1 MNIKKGDL
9 KMEKLTVY
17 IKDGKNYIEN
27 YSTTD
32 ATRIYQLLTNDL
44 ISKKINC
51 CKWIKSIKRENLY
64 NGYQKITVFQEN
76 GGKSE
81 YIIKD

>member
-1 MNIKKGDL
+1 
-9 KMEKLTVY
+9 MEKLTVY
-17 IKDGKNYIEN
+17 IKENGRYIEN

-32 ATRIYQLLTNDL
+32 ASRIYQLLTNDL

-64 NGYQKITVFQEN
+64 TGYQKITVFQDN
-76 GGKSE
+76 GCKSE